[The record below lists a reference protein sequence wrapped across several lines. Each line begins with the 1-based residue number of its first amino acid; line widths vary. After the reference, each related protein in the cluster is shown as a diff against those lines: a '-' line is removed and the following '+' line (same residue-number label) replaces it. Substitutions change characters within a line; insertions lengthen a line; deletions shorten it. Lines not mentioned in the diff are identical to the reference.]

1 MRKLCWVN
9 FTFKYRMLYANAII
23 QADFG
28 NMTQA
33 FFSAGRGGAYVV
45 GDQNQHFF
53 AVTLANDSIDNQ
65 ATIIVKFPVIRI
77 RYFPIVTVR
86 ISKIT
91 AVSPPES
98 GLCWFYDGCAGLF
111 SDF

>member
-1 MRKLCWVN
+1 MRKLCRVN
-9 FTFKYRMLYANAII
+9 FTFKYRMLYANAVIL
-23 QADFG
+23 ADFG

-33 FFSAGRGGAYVV
+33 FFSAGRSGAYVV
-45 GDQNQHFF
+45 GDQNQHFV
-53 AVTLANDSIDNQ
+53 AVTPVNDSIDNQ
-65 ATIIVKFPVIRI
+65 AAIAVKFPVIRI

-91 AVSPPES
+91 AISSPES
-98 GLCWFYDGCAGLF
+98 GLCRFYDSCAGLF

>member
-1 MRKLCWVN
+1 MSKLCRIN
-9 FTFKYRMLYANAII
+9 FTFKYGMLYANAII
-23 QADFG
+23 QTDFG

-45 GDQNQHFF
+45 GDQNQHF
-53 AVTLANDSIDNQ
+53 NDSIDNQ
-65 ATIIVKFPVIRI
+65 AAIAVEFPVIRI

-91 AVSPPES
+91 AVSSPES
-98 GLCWFYDGCAGLF
+98 GLCRFYDGCAGLL